1 MNELEISANF
11 TVDDIHRVRE
21 YNYEHTKNM
30 SKEDRDAYYKD
41 QANEFLASA
50 GIVPKTIK
58 ASKQQSA

>member
-21 YNYEHTKNM
+21 YKYEHTKNM
-30 SKEDRDAYYKD
+30 SKEDRNAYYKS

-50 GIVPKTIK
+50 GIIPKNNNS
-58 ASKQQSA
+58 SKQTA